1 MSAFLILFPITTN
14 KLDIK
19 FHEIE
24 FPLIFH
30 TDNGNE
36 FIAETVFRLLK
47 QSPFTYCVRGRVRT
61 PSNQG
66 SVERGNKDIK
76 KAIAK
81 TINDALVTEGKTLT
95 WVQVIGLVT
104 SAMNNSV
111 SYGNAK
117 LTPYKHVFGMD
128 FKCPFDIPHEH
139 MSQINDIQELCN
151 YLNDNNLVEWAQAMG
166 YNVTKAIDQK
176 HGIGTQPLHAPTHQV
191 KERQKHVIS
200 KCVESCTPQD
210 SVFQPHKLICE
221 TCLDNCSDQ
230 FHSLELGIPTS
241 YNECLVYNQYWDQAV
256 VELFAIRQSDESRG
270 TDYGGN
276 GN

>member
-1 MSAFLILFPITTN
+1 MEHLFQIG
-14 KLDIK
+14 
-19 FHEIE
+19 

-47 QSPFTYCVRGRVRT
+47 QSPFTYCVCGRVRT
-61 PSNQG
+61 PSDQG

-95 WVQVIGLVT
+95 WVQVIGPVT

-111 SYGNAK
+111 SYGNGK
-117 LTPYKHVFGMD
+117 LTPYKHIFGMD
-128 FKCPFDIPHEH
+128 FKCPFDIPHEQ

-151 YLNDNNLVEWAQAMG
+151 YLNDNNLVKWAQAMG

-176 HGIGTQPLHAPTHQV
+176 HGIGTQPSHAHTHQV
-191 KERQKHVIS
+191 KEGQKNVIS
-200 KCVESCTPQD
+200 KCVESCAPQD

-221 TCLDNCSDQ
+221 TCLDNCSNQ
-230 FHSLELGIPTS
+230 FDSLEVGIPTS
-241 YNECLVYNQYWDQAV
+241 YNECLVFNQCWDQAV
-256 VELFAIRQSDESRG
+256 LELFAILQCHVSH
-270 TDYGGN
+270 
-276 GN
+276 